1 MNEYIDGSPLPPP
14 LSEEEEIQLWRA
26 YKDDPDQEKRERLIN
41 NYMPLVFQT
50 AERMAKQLPNH
61 IDIQDLI
68 GNGSLGLFD
77 AIRLFN
83 PDEGVKFSTYCNLR
97 ISGAIRDELRRLDW
111 PSRQARQKV
120 NQVKKAREELEAELG
135 RPPRD
140 HEMAERLGCD
150 DEAYEALLREV
161 QIKSM
166 VSLDRKWDDNDD
178 NEIGPIEMYPD
189 NSAPDPLSELM
200 RAEIKEVA
208 LRGLSDDEKHV
219 LVLYYFEN
227 LNLKEIGLTLGLS
240 ESRVCQIHQKTLN
253 FLKEKFTQ
261 HQITPY
267 SF

>member
-1 MNEYIDGSPLPPP
+1 MNEYHEGYTLPPP
-14 LSEEEEIQLWRA
+14 LSEEEEAILWRE
-26 YKDDPDQEKRERLIN
+26 YVKDPDEEKRGRLIE
-41 NYMPLVFQT
+41 NYLPLVFQT
-50 AERMAKQLPNH
+50 AERMAKHFPTHL
-61 IDIQDLI
+61 DVQDLI
-68 GNGSLGLFD
+68 SNGNLGLLD
-77 AIRLFN
+77 AIRKFN

-111 PSRQARQKV
+111 PSRQLRQKV
-120 NQVKKAREELEAELG
+120 NLVKKTRESLETELG
-135 RPPRD
+135 RPPLD
-140 HEMAERLGCD
+140 HEMAERLGL
-150 DEAYEALLREV
+150 EGEEYETLMQEV

-189 NSAPDPLSELM
+189 TSAPDPLNELI

-208 LRGLSDDEKHV
+208 LRGLSDDEKRV
-219 LVLYYFEN
+219 LVLYYYEN
-227 LNLKEIGLTLGLS
+227 LNLKEIGMALGLS

-261 HQITPY
+261 RQITPY